1 VATLMPGAPLQQ
13 PGKKPSSVRETAM
26 RSGSVLWL
34 ALPAFLAAACYR
46 APAPAP
52 APVPVIAPAVEPA
65 PPPLPPEA
73 FITGTVSYSRRVPLN
88 PEAMLEV
95 LLVDASVGGD
105 AALVVAAETMPA
117 RGEGPIAFDLGYD
130 PRRLDP
136 QRRYALHARI
146 TERGVVR
153 LASDASNPVVFRGIP
168 GGGPVA
174 LRLLP
179 LEGSYDAEPPLGAR

>member
-1 VATLMPGAPLQQ
+1 
-13 PGKKPSSVRETAM
+13 M

-34 ALPAFLAAACYR
+34 ALPALLSAACYR

-52 APVPVIAPAVEPA
+52 AVAPAPAPAVAPA

-73 FITGTVSYSRRVPLN
+73 FIKGTVSFSRRVPLN

-105 AALVVAAETMPA
+105 AALVVAAESLPA

-136 QRRYALHARI
+136 QRSYALHARI
-146 TERGVVR
+146 TERGVIR
-153 LASDASNPVVFRGIP
+153 LASDASNPVVFRGLP

-174 LRLLP
+174 LRLRP
-179 LEGSYDAEPPLGAR
+179 LDGAYDAEPPLGAR